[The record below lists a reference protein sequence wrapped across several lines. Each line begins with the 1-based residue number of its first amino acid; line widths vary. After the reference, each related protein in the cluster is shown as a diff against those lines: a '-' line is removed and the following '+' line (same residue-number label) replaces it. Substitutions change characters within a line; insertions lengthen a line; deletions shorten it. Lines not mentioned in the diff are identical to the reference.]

1 MISDLFVLIGLAFF
15 IKIFFDGAKRL
26 VIGANGDI
34 VKSKTYWIHVCF
46 GIAFLIESRLIT
58 LLQKPCNNGG

>member
-26 VIGANGDI
+26 VIGANGDV
-34 VKSKTYWIHVCF
+34 VKSSFSDRCATNY
-46 GIAFLIESRLIT
+46 APPLT
-58 LLQKPCNNGG
+58 L

>member
-34 VKSKTYWIHVCF
+34 VKSKTYWF
-46 GIAFLIESRLIT
+46 YGGLGIAFLIVARLIT
-58 LLQKPCNNGG
+58 LLL